1 LTDHWKAIR
10 SAFNKVVLG
19 KDVHTLGS
27 SGPQKNIQ
35 RHTLGMKG
43 VHAPSH
49 YRSDDVAQAHCR
61 NNACYMKLN
70 SVTYWSFGRKGV

>member
-1 LTDHWKAIR
+1 
-10 SAFNKVVLG
+10 VLG

-49 YRSDDVAQAHCR
+49 YRSDDVVQAHWLKQCVLYE
-61 NNACYMKLN
+61 AKLGHLL
-70 SVTYWSFGRKGV
+70 VIRGEGV